1 MTASFKDSFD
11 SYLSAKRDYACYLES
26 KGYREE
32 GDYTV
37 WEPGE
42 DNDEPTL
49 GYEEQEEPDL
59 VAGSEEMTLVLP
71 DGTSYVHYYTKCA
84 EF

>member
-11 SYLSAKRDYACYLES
+11 SYINASRDYNSYLEA
-26 KGYREE
+26 KGYQQQ
-32 GDYTV
+32 GDYMT
-37 WEPGE
+37 WGPGE
-42 DNDEPTL
+42 DNDEPYL

-59 VAGSEEMTLVLP
+59 IVGSEEMTLVLP
-71 DGTSYVHYYTKCA
+71 DGTSYTHYYTKCA